1 MTCQRCGQDI
11 NTDSAY
17 CRFCG
22 TRAASPSAP
31 RRLVRL
37 PGHGS
42 IAGVC
47 AGIAAYL
54 NTDVTLVRLAWVV
67 LSIVP
72 GALIGGVIAYA
83 IAWVLMPEALVSA
96 PPPLTGHRL
105 MRSTSERR
113 IAGVCGGL
121 ADYFTLDPTLVR
133 LVVVILSIYPGAL
146 ICGVIGYVIA
156 WLIIPSAPAV
166 PLTPVSAPL

>member
-1 MTCQRCGQDI
+1 MTCHRCGQEI
-11 NTDSAY
+11 GADSAY

-22 TRAASPSAP
+22 AGAASSAAP
-31 RRLVRL
+31 RRLLRL
-37 PGHGS
+37 PGQGS

-54 NTDVTLVRLAWVV
+54 NTDVTLVRVAWVI

-72 GALIGGVIAYA
+72 GAIIGGVLAYA
-83 IAWVLMPEALVSA
+83 IAWVLMPEALVS
-96 PPPLTGHRL
+96 PPPLAGHRL
-105 MRSTSERR
+105 HRSSADRR

-121 ADYFTLDPTLVR
+121 ADYFNLDPTLVR
-133 LVVVILSIYPGAL
+133 LVVVILSIYPGA
-146 ICGVIGYVIA
+146 IVCGVIGYVIA
-156 WLIIPSAPAV
+156 WLIIPPAPEI